1 MANLTLLIRVT
12 VVYNDVIRY
21 PRAAWQSAARE
32 LRARAPAMAS
42 VVVRSAIAKV
52 LARQD
57 LFIGD
62 DKAKVIQR
70 DVERLLEVMKG
81 QDSFSERLLTIFKS
95 TFVPRYFKAKI
106 LHFTLSCIHV
116 AVRQYS
122 AKMQLS

>member
-1 MANLTLLIRVT
+1 
-12 VVYNDVIRY
+12 
-21 PRAAWQSAARE
+21 
-32 LRARAPAMAS
+32 MAS

-57 LFIGD
+57 LFIED

-106 LHFTLSCIHV
+106 LHFTPVQCKNV
-116 AVRQYS
+116 AILVTYS
-122 AKMQLS
+122 AHLKPRFPSFNLVHKNMLLP

>member
-1 MANLTLLIRVT
+1 
-12 VVYNDVIRY
+12 
-21 PRAAWQSAARE
+21 
-32 LRARAPAMAS
+32 MAS

-57 LFIGD
+57 LFIED

-81 QDSFSERLLTIFKS
+81 QDSFSERLLTIF
-95 TFVPRYFKAKI
+95 FVPRYFKAKI
-106 LHFTLSCIHV
+106 LHFTLSCI

-122 AKMQLS
+122 AKM

>member
-1 MANLTLLIRVT
+1 
-12 VVYNDVIRY
+12 
-21 PRAAWQSAARE
+21 
-32 LRARAPAMAS
+32 MAS
-42 VVVRSAIAKV
+42 VVERSAIVKV

-57 LFIGD
+57 LFIED

-81 QDSFSERLLTIFKS
+81 QDSFSERLLTIYKS

-106 LHFTLSCIHV
+106 LHFTLSCI

-122 AKMQLS
+122 AKM